1 MIGRDIIHAW
11 NKVEVHVKFYSET
24 EDQLQD
30 RDIIR
35 ENINLDVRVGVCTGV
50 SRRTTVQV
58 TGSWV
63 LANII

>member
-1 MIGRDIIHAW
+1 MIGWDMSHAW
-11 NKVEVHVKFYSET
+11 NKVEVHVKFYSEI

-50 SRRTTVQV
+50 SRRTTVSSDGQLS
-58 TGSWV
+58 TC
-63 LANII
+63 